1 MLAHIGHN
9 QPPESRTLAY
19 EPPDSLHIL
28 ACARIAVKRIR
39 NVLWGKQKWFEQFAT
54 NNEPG
59 FKDCCRDLN
68 AHDIEA
74 WYSCPADAAK
84 GRPDIYKIYCNT
96 CGRCHVKF
104 CVGGD
109 HPLSKKFD
117 RQERPDLYD
126 LRPFWDVR

>member
-1 MLAHIGHN
+1 MHAQIGHN

-54 NNEPG
+54 NKEPG
-59 FKDCCRDLN
+59 FKDCCRDMN

-74 WYSCPADAAK
+74 WYSCPADEAK

-109 HPLSKKFD
+109 HPLAKKFD